1 MIFYLLFFNYSNH
14 FINNYL
20 IFIQIL
26 KIIISFKINMFEN
39 IQITDNTN
47 RLSIKSLS
55 TIKNDS
61 EEKFNC
67 LEDEKVSIKHFK
79 SFELEND
86 TNKTL
91 NLIPN
96 NFNYKIQSPFATYYS
111 KKIPSKNRIHPI
123 NYYEIKKVN
132 NSRRKSSFSKE
143 EKSNE
148 NLKSEKR
155 KISEEK
161 FSISNVNFSF
171 FSNRNKNSDLSDLNL
186 SNNNNISKEKKI
198 DKNRTIDMEDR
209 IQTFD
214 TENKENLNFNFH
226 YNKTINCRPSQN
238 NIIQTQN
245 SLKYNL
251 INSKNQLKTRNIENA
266 FLDNGKNCHLSPFT
280 PKEKKTNPINNY
292 YSFFRKLEFKNKIQ
306 LPNFSWVVNQK
317 NSNDKYN
324 KKNNT
329 NNINNNNIYNIQ
341 IINSNK
347 NKKFK
352 NKLIIKRNKNSL
364 NKETQKV
371 NVKFIDTENIFKIHR
386 DSYYNIKN
394 NDKTNNFLYQSEIYH
409 KLTHNNN
416 KK

>member
-1 MIFYLLFFNYSNH
+1 
-14 FINNYL
+14 
-20 IFIQIL
+20 
-26 KIIISFKINMFEN
+26 MFDN
-39 IQITDNTN
+39 IQITENSN

-55 TIKNDS
+55 TIKNDN

-67 LEDEKVSIKHFK
+67 LEEEKISIKHFK

-111 KKIPSKNRIHPI
+111 KKIPSKNRINPK
-123 NYYEIKKVN
+123 NVYEIKKAN

-143 EKSNE
+143 ENSNE
-148 NLKSEKR
+148 NLKCEKR
-155 KISEEK
+155 KISEDK
-161 FSISNVNFSF
+161 FSISNINFSF

-186 SNNNNISKEKKI
+186 SNNNISKEKKV

-226 YNKTINCRPSQN
+226 YNKTINCRPNENQL
-238 NIIQTQN
+238 IQTQN
-245 SLKYNL
+245 SLNYNL
-251 INSKNQLKTRNIENA
+251 INPKNKLKTRNI
-266 FLDNGKNCHLSPFT
+266 DNVFSNHDNCHLSPFT

-324 KKNNT
+324 KKINI

-341 IINSNK
+341 IINNTNK

-364 NKETQKV
+364 NKEIIKG

-386 DSYYNIKN
+386 DTYYNIN
-394 NDKTNNFLYQSEIYH
+394 NKDKSKKFLYQSEIYN
-409 KLTHNNN
+409 KLTHIKN